1 MFIPLKIETHMNSP
15 SFRPC
20 IDLIRAF
27 QVGRSLTL
35 ASLVLGP
42 MCCRN
47 IDAQVST
54 AISGPSIVAGTVSH
68 APDPAPRWAF
78 VFLPVGYAPLVA
90 TEDGSVFLEQ
100 GGLVYRW
107 KHGDIQ
113 PLTPSRDAGKAR
125 LIGGSSAGSIATN
138 RHGAIAIR
146 YGFSETVSFRPSWS
160 DRDEGRYVDDAFIDY
175 WAPGAP
181 SPQRIEVESSTF
193 VRIRPGLTD
202 DTVFRHG
209 PPAYGF
215 SWWIA
220 ENHVRSLSLRFL
232 DATGTLWFDALRG
245 VQNGGIASS
254 GTYGSGEAYEWHHPP
269 TFQSGPARWSAD
281 LGSVSLGS
289 DYRPP
294 TWHVFSSNSSRRGN
308 HWAKATRRGISTVN
322 SAGTL
327 VEYEQADAISPVS
340 WFVGGQA
347 VDYTPIFLN
356 DNGTMLG
363 RIAGAEVII
372 APDGTRRAAPTE
384 MGAQITW
391 VDEFDRPAGNYYGR
405 PASWS
410 ARTENGLTHYDRI
423 LYERIMPPEGWDTDH
438 YVAPDS
444 RRLQLGMLTNI
455 ASKSQRAFLAIPA
468 AIVVDTNRDGEIN
481 PPGTPLADITTKSRP
496 FRFWINDDDDEGDL
510 ANDDVP
516 GQAPAANYG
525 AHIAPGADWRT
536 MFTNEGRVDGRTD
549 LLDFF
554 PVFLDTTRLLSVL
567 PHATAGITY
576 KLKHADGA
584 LNFVYSNLTR
594 SEAFHYLKHSRER
607 QAYGSPSNEVYA
619 HEATTLHATAAGAP
633 LDADFLTR
641 TKNEANK
648 GVILIEGRQ
657 PTTALLRLVVEK
669 DGVGIAE
676 VAVNIKISPVEDFYR
691 WINLRGACG
700 QNETRPTN
708 LIRPLAYPDALTNGK
723 MFVWVHGYNVNENQ
737 SRGWNAEAF
746 KRMWHSGSK
755 AMFTAVSWNG
765 DHSQLPIVRVAP
777 DYWDNIPRA
786 FTTAEAL
793 APLVNRLPGS
803 YKVIAGH
810 SMGNVVV
817 SSAIKDHGMNVNK
830 YLMVDAAVALEA
842 YDTSVSAVGPYYA
855 NAMRPYHWIDYNR
868 RLWSADWWKLFPQGD
883 NRRRL
888 TWMNRFGD
896 IPNALN
902 LYSSGEEVLNN
913 NDLTPGERPPLGTER
928 VWIQQ
933 EMNKGG
939 IDAMG
944 VIAGILAGEIQGGW
958 GFNQAW
964 GSQVWTPDPSGVGSY
979 TYVRPS
985 VAYANALTDT
995 QLRAQPFFGRFDK
1008 AAVMHADVGAGSS
1021 GSDATDKTA
1030 IADLLGGAIPALS
1043 FPAGRNPV
1051 PLFLTA
1057 RNRDLMAYQDGWP
1070 ASRLSNQDRMNRWLH
1085 SDIRDVAYFF
1095 NYRAWDLFTDE
1106 GNLR

>member
-1 MFIPLKIETHMNSP
+1 MNSP

-68 APDPAPRWAF
+68 AQDPAPRWAF

-232 DATGTLWFDALRG
+232 DATGTLWFDALRR

-327 VEYEQADAISPVS
+327 VEYEQPDAISPVS

-384 MGAQITW
+384 IGAQITW

-410 ARTENGLTHYDRI
+410 VRTENGQVLYDRI
-423 LYERIMPPEGWDTDH
+423 LYERITPPEGWDTDH

-444 RRLQLGMLTNI
+444 RRLQLGILTNI
-455 ASKSQRAFLAIPA
+455 ATKSQRAFLAIPA
-468 AIVVDTNRDGEIN
+468 AIVVDANRDGEIN
-481 PPGTPLADITTKSRP
+481 LPGTRLADIATRSRP
-496 FRFWINDDDDEGDL
+496 FRFWINDDDDDGDISATGPTLTGNPDEPGRL
-510 ANDDVP
+510 AGFWELD
-516 GQAPAANYG
+516 G
-525 AHIAPGADWRT
+525 RT
-536 MFTNEGRVDGRTD
+536 PDHEHVGVDGRSD
-549 LLDFF
+549 LIDFF
-554 PVFLDTTRLLSVL
+554 PAFLDIKTLLRIL
-567 PHATAGITY
+567 PHTGADTTY
-576 KLKHADGA
+576 KLRHADSA
-584 LNFVYSNLTR
+584 LNAVYTNLAR
-594 SEAFHYLKHSRER
+594 AEALDYLRFNKER
-607 QAYGSPSNEVYA
+607 AAYGLPDNPTKA
-619 HEATTLHATAAGAP
+619 HEAPTAAISSAGHV
-633 LDADFLTR
+633 LDSSFLTGAI
-641 TKNEANK
+641 NEIEK
-648 GVILIEGRQ
+648 GLLLIEGKRATDNPLQ
-657 PTTALLRLVVEK
+657 LVVEK
-669 DGVGIAE
+669 SGKTIAE
-676 VAVNIKISPVEDFYR
+676 VSLRLKISEVEKMYR
-691 WINLRGACG
+691 WINLRGITG
-700 QNETRPTN
+700 QSVSRTTDTSQP
-708 LIRPLAYPDALTNGK
+708 PGYPDCATNGK
-723 MFVWVHGYNVNENQ
+723 MFIFVHGYNVNERG
-737 SRGWNAEAF
+737 SRAWNAEAF
-746 KRMWHSGSK
+746 KRMWQSGSR

-765 DHSQLPIVRVAP
+765 DYGQIPVVGVAP
-777 DYWDNIPRA
+777 DYWENVTRA
-786 FTTAEAL
+786 FQTSQAL
-793 APLVNRLPGS
+793 APVINSLPGS
-803 YKVIAGH
+803 SKVIAGH
-810 SMGNVVV
+810 SMGNIV
-817 SSAIKDHGMNVNK
+817 SSAAIVDHGMNIAK
-830 YLMVDAAVALEA
+830 YLMVDAAVAIEA
-842 YDTSVSAVGPYYA
+842 YDVSALDLD
-855 NAMRPYHWIDYNR
+855 AMRHPDWADYSR
-868 RLWSADWWKLFPQGD
+868 RLWPTDWHALFPSGD
-883 NRRRL
+883 GRRGL
-888 TWMNRFGD
+888 TWMNRFGN
-896 IPNALN
+896 IPNAIN
-902 LYSSGEEVLNN
+902 IYSSGEEVLNN
-913 NDLTPGERPPLGTER
+913 NDITPGNIPPIGTER
-928 VWIQQ
+928 VWIIQ
-933 EMNKGG
+933 EMAKGTTH
-939 IDAMG
+939 
-944 VIAGILAGEIQGGW
+944 LAALLTFDIQGGW
-958 GFNQAW
+958 GFNGEW
-964 GSQVWTPDPSGVGSY
+964 RIGVTTSTGGPHGSTSTTYRNRTPAEAS
-979 TYVRPS
+979 T
-985 VAYANALTDT
+985 LTDA
-995 QLRAQPFFGRFDK
+995 QLRAEPFFRRFQNASFRNPTGGS
-1008 AAVMHADVGAGSS
+1008 AAAAEYVARAN
-1021 GSDATDKTA
+1021 A
-1030 IADLLGGAIPALS
+1030 LGGAIPALS
-1043 FPAGRNPV
+1043 FSAGRNRV
-1051 PLFLTA
+1051 PLFEVSN
-1057 RNRDLMAYQDGWP
+1057 RNRDLMDLQDGWP
-1070 ASRLSNQDRMNRWLH
+1070 HERFSSETGWVQGTNPKKGRWWH
-1085 SDIRDVAYFF
+1085 SDIKNIAYTF
-1095 NYRAWDLFTDE
+1095 NRGAWELFVNEGDLK
-1106 GNLR
+1106 